1 MYKGLGKGEVQ
12 TLPGLS
18 RQLHIGYDDVER
30 ILEKLV
36 KAKIVAKLSGHGW
49 SVVRAPEAVELSELL
64 KLFLLDASTLPKHSG
79 DGDIK
84 TWFTALEKRMNE
96 PRGMTLHD
104 MWNKAA

>member
-36 KAKIVAKLSGHGW
+36 KAKIVGKLSGSGW
-49 SVVRAPEAVELSELL
+49 SMVRAPEAVELNELM
-64 KLFLLDASTLPKHSG
+64 KLFLLDVSTLPRHSG
-79 DGDIK
+79 DGDIRA
-84 TWFTALEKRMNE
+84 WFAALEKRMSE
-96 PRGMTLHD
+96 PKGMTFYD
-104 MWNKAA
+104 MWNKGA